1 MSAENVSM
9 NVQQQQQDTFERVT
23 EEASTEAAPAQEQQV
38 RLVDVPVQNDNVAL
52 NLMAAFLNMA
62 NRRGAFSLEESAKI
76 HECVKH
82 FTRAAPE
89 GEAPAQQQ

>member
-1 MSAENVSM
+1 M
-9 NVQQQQQDTFERVT
+9 NVQPKDTFERLT
-23 EEASTEAAPAQEQQV
+23 EEGAPQQQEQQEQQV
-38 RLVDVPVQNDNVAL
+38 RLVDVPVQNDNIAL

-82 FTRAAPE
+82 FTRE
-89 GEAPAQQQ
+89 TPAQPETQEQQ

>member
-1 MSAENVSM
+1 MSSDNVSM
-9 NVQQQQQDTFERVT
+9 NVQPKDTFERLT
-23 EEASTEAAPAQEQQV
+23 EEGAPQQQQQEV
-38 RLVDVPVQNDNVAL
+38 RLVDVPVQNDNIAL

-82 FTRAAPE
+82 FTRE
-89 GEAPAQQQ
+89 TPAQPETQEQQ